1 MCSQSRKF
9 RCGVTL
15 IELVITSIISVIII
29 LSAGVLLVGGN
40 RAWQKTYNSAN
51 KKMKLDADAI
61 TIAFGSMGRRANR
74 LNYFIYKVNGGVFT
88 PAAPQTANEEVVSGN
103 AVEFRYWDVELDKTD
118 SHDLMDVAKL
128 ATAYALFYLDGDKMK
143 VDYGPYPPGAVPA
156 GGGGRNTAGVR
167 TIVLA
172 EDVSA
177 DPNSDASP
185 FSHTTVSKVG
195 QGSVRI
201 NCLLTDPDD
210 GEIINVKTSTF
221 LRNIWPR

>member
-1 MCSQSRKF
+1 
-9 RCGVTL
+9 L

-74 LNYFIYKVNGGVFT
+74 LNYFIYKLNGGVFT

-118 SHDLMDVAKL
+118 SHDLMDVAKM